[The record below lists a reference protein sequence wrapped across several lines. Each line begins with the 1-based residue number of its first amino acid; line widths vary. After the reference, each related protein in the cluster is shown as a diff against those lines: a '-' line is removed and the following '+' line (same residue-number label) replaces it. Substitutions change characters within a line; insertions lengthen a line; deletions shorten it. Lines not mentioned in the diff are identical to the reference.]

1 MNKGIWY
8 AVGAYG
14 LWGLFPLY
22 WKLLNHVSAVQLI
35 GHRIVWSFVSL
46 FLVLSLFRQ
55 IKAFRKSVFSFSLIR
70 LYSLAAILV
79 GANWLVYVW
88 AVNSGHIVETSL
100 GYFIN
105 PLISVLI
112 GVIFFKERLRLWQWI
127 PIGIA
132 TAGVL
137 YLTFALGSLP
147 WIALTLAFSFAFYG
161 MVKKVAPLGSFHGLT
176 LETLILFLPA
186 AIYLLFSELNN
197 QGAFLHQ
204 SAGTDLLLAGTG
216 IITTIPLLLFA
227 SAAKRIPLSIIGVLQ
242 YIAPTIQFLIGILV
256 YHEPFTSKQFIGYC
270 FVWVALI
277 IFGLDSL
284 TAYKFKN
291 SQKKYQPV

>member
-1 MNKGIWY
+1 
-8 AVGAYG
+8 
-14 LWGLFPLY
+14 
-22 WKLLNHVSAVQLI
+22 
-35 GHRIVWSFVSL
+35 
-46 FLVLSLFRQ
+46 
-55 IKAFRKSVFSFSLIR
+55 
-70 LYSLAAILV
+70 
-79 GANWLVYVW
+79 
-88 AVNSGHIVETSL
+88 
-100 GYFIN
+100 
-105 PLISVLI
+105 VLI